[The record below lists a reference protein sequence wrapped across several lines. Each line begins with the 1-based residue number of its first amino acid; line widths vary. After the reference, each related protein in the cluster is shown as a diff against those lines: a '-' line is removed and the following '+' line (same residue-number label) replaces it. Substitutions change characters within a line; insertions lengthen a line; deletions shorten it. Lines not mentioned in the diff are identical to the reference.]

1 MFSSTEYN
9 KPAVKVSYTKCNLK
23 KNFKQ
28 KARIQKGKKVRYAL
42 TTNIFKY

>member
-28 KARIQKGKKVRYAL
+28 KQEFRREKKSDMH
-42 TTNIFKY
+42 